1 MQIKDTDE
9 TLYNCLP
16 WDKINRK
23 RETGKRGHISLS
35 FEMTLTLE
43 DAILPGEN
51 RNKNKRK
58 RWNHIPR
65 SIKPLK

>member
-1 MQIKDTDE
+1 MK

>member
-1 MQIKDTDE
+1 MQNKDTDE

-23 RETGKRGHISLS
+23 RETGKRDHISLS

-51 RNKNKRK
+51 RNKNKEK
-58 RWNHIPR
+58 DGIIFQD
-65 SIKPLK
+65 IKPLK